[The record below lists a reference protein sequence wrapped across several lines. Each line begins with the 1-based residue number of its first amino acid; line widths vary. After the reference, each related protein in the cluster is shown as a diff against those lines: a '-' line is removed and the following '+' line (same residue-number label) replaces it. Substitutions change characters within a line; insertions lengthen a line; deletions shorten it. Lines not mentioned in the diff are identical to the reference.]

1 MFYTGPSQLAR
12 PPSPGPFLDFGFQ
25 YTNQPVKKDWGRI
38 LDLDWL
44 NFAWRPCYIIYSR
57 VSLGVPGGFPEGFL
71 MILILKLIYSKKAT
85 TFCEIFPLL
94 LTICTVVKSKGKISK
109 KNYGLLRMY
118 ELYK

>member
-57 VSLGVPGGFPEGFL
+57 VSLGVPGGFPEGFPGGFPEGFL
-71 MILILKLIYSKKAT
+71 IILISYTIFLIFRYLARILFTS
-85 TFCEIFPLL
+85 
-94 LTICTVVKSKGKISK
+94 
-109 KNYGLLRMY
+109 
-118 ELYK
+118 